1 MAKFR
6 DNVETGQGGQFL
18 KLKDKESQYVI
29 FLGDPYEFFQTF
41 DQAKMKATVVPEGT
55 PKAAFRFRMNA
66 VIKNA
71 DGKYEARIFENGAT
85 VYNML
90 KTLNQEYGGLDT
102 VIVKITR
109 QGTGLETEYQL
120 VPLRQE
126 IPPATKA
133 QLAKLKLLKLEHE
146 APVPMPTEHEH
157 GFSDAPPPDHFDQSH
172 DELPF

>member
-18 KLKDKESQYVI
+18 KLRDKESAYVI
-29 FLGDPYEFFQTF
+29 FMGDPYEFFQTF
-41 DQAKMKATVVPEGT
+41 DQLKMRATVVPEGT
-55 PKAAFRFRMNA
+55 PKAQFRFRMNA
-66 VIKNA
+66 VIKA
-71 DGKYEARIFENGAT
+71 EGGGYEAKIFENGAT

-90 KTLNQEYGGLDT
+90 KVLNDEYGGLDT

-109 QGTGLETEYQL
+109 KGTGLETEYQL

-133 QLAKLKLLKLEHE
+133 ILAKLPLLSLEHE
-146 APVPMPTEHEH
+146 QKSSPGAANEFGE
-157 GFSDAPPPDHFDQSH
+157 PPAEAYA